1 MSDTKIMNLKTKI
14 NDLTKEL
21 VNARSTI
28 RAYENLDLSQK
39 RLINRLTKE
48 NDELILLLDKKIKG
62 AIKNENKN
70 NV

>member
-62 AIKNENKN
+62 VIKNENKN

>member
-1 MSDTKIMNLKTKI
+1 MSDTKIMKLNTKI

-39 RLINRLTKE
+39 RLISKLTKE
-48 NDELILLLDKKIKG
+48 NDDLILLLDEKIKEE
-62 AIKNENKN
+62 IKKWN
-70 NV
+70 

>member
-1 MSDTKIMNLKTKI
+1 MSNTKIMNLKTKI